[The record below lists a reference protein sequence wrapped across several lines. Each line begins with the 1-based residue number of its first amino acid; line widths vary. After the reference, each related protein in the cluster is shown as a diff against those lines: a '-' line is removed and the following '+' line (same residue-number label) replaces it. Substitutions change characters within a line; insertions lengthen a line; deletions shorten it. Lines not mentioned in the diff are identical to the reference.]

1 MYEEFYGLSG
11 PPFKLSPDHRFFY
24 RSHGHR
30 KAMSYLKFGLHQGE
44 GFIVI
49 TGAVGTGK
57 STLASQLFSEL
68 DSSEVIAAQIV
79 TTQIEADDAVR
90 MILSAFDIPA
100 PNPDKASLLRAF
112 ENFLVHQHKLS
123 RRVLL
128 IVDEAQN
135 LPMRTIEELRMLS
148 NFSVGGQSLFQSF
161 LLGQPQ
167 FNALLADPSLE
178 QLRQRVIASYH
189 LEPMTGPETREYIK
203 HRLTMVGWTDD
214 PSITD
219 GAFDRVFAETEGIPR
234 RINTLCNRLLLY
246 GTLEEV
252 HTLDEHA
259 VDEVVED
266 LRKEVA
272 EGVPVRRPGSGKE
285 AEPALSA
292 RPRRAAAQTNGYAG
306 EASAPGGSPGSHGP
320 SGDSP
325 AGGPGGGESPAGA
338 IPPELGAR
346 LDRLEM
352 LVARHEQVLREILE
366 TAVSYLSVPLL
377 PRRRPDQD
385 SGDQA
390 SDDQASDDDDQRD

>member
-24 RSHGHR
+24 RSHSHR

-49 TGAVGTGK
+49 TGPVGTGK
-57 STLASQLFSEL
+57 TTLVSQLFSEI
-68 DSSEVIAAQIV
+68 DSTEVIAAQIV
-79 TTQIEADDAVR
+79 TTQVEADDAVR
-90 MILSAFDIPA
+90 MILSAFSIPA
-100 PNPDKASLLRAF
+100 PTPDKASLLRAF
-112 ENFLVHQHKLS
+112 ENFLVQQHKLN

-128 IVDEAQN
+128 VVDEAQN

-167 FNALLADPSLE
+167 FNALLGNPNLE

-189 LEPMTGPETREYIK
+189 LEPMTAAETREYIK
-203 HRLTMVGWTDD
+203 HRLSMVGWTGD
-214 PSITD
+214 PAITD
-219 GAFDRVFAETEGIPR
+219 AAFDRIFAETEGIPR

-246 GTLEEV
+246 GALEEV
-252 HTLDEHA
+252 HTLDEDA

-272 EGVPVRRPGSGKE
+272 EGVTLRQGGA
-285 AEPALSA
+285 AEPAPAEELTEPI
-292 RPRRAAAQTNGYAG
+292 RPRFHSAARANGHFG
-306 EASAPGGSPGSHGP
+306 E
-320 SGDSP
+320 SP
-325 AGGPGGGESPAGA
+325 AADAPAGA

-346 LDRLEM
+346 LDRLEV
-352 LVARHEQVLREILE
+352 LVSRHEQVLRELLE
-366 TAVSYLSVPLL
+366 TAVSYLSMPFL
-377 PRRRPDQD
+377 PAKRSGRPP
-385 SGDQA
+385 
-390 SDDQASDDDDQRD
+390 DDDDTGQK